1 MDLSELRECQGY
13 MVRACL
19 EKDGILGDP
28 ELLGNIIIII
38 VIIIVIIKMM
48 MMMIIRFIT
57 R

>member
-1 MDLSELRECQGY
+1 

-19 EKDGILGDP
+19 ERDGILGDP
-28 ELLGNIIIII
+28 ELLGNIIIIA
-38 VIIIVIIKMM
+38 IIIVIIKMM

>member
-1 MDLSELRECQGY
+1 

-28 ELLGNIIIII
+28 ELLGNII
-38 VIIIVIIKMM
+38 VIIVIIKMM